1 MSKLVSFFYED
12 VETFISEDHEL
23 NLSNWLMEIANQFK
37 FTVVTINV
45 IFCNDAYIR
54 NVNVEYL
61 KHDYETD
68 IITFDNSEFE
78 QEIESDI
85 YISIES
91 VKENA
96 SNFNISIEEELLRV
110 LAHGLLHL
118 VGFNDKSDEEV
129 LAMREEENK
138 AINRYVPRET
148 FEVRY

>member
-1 MSKLVSFFYED
+1 MNNLVSFFYED
-12 VETFISEDHEL
+12 VDPFITEEHEL
-23 NLSNWLMEIANQFK
+23 NLSNWLLDIANQFE
-37 FTVVTINV
+37 FTVVAVNV
-45 IFCNDAYIR
+45 IFCIDTYIR
-54 NVNVEYL
+54 NVNVQYL
-61 KHDYETD
+61 NHDYETD

-96 SNFNISIEEELLRV
+96 SIFNISIEEELLRV

-118 VGFNDKSDEEV
+118 VGFNDKSDDEV
-129 LAMREEENK
+129 LAMREQENK

-148 FEVRY
+148 FEVSY

>member
-1 MSKLVSFFYED
+1 MSKLISFYFEEVD
-12 VETFISEDHEL
+12 PFISEEHEL
-23 NLSNWLMEIANQFK
+23 NLINWLLELANHFG
-37 FTVVTINV
+37 FTVVSVNV
-45 IFCNDAYIR
+45 IFCNDTYIR
-54 NVNVEYL
+54 KVNVEYL
-61 KHDYETD
+61 NHDYETD

-96 SNFNISIEEELLRV
+96 SIFNISIEEELLRV

-118 VGFNDKSDEEV
+118 VGFNDKSDEEIV
-129 LAMREEENK
+129 AMREEENK

-148 FEVRY
+148 FEVSY